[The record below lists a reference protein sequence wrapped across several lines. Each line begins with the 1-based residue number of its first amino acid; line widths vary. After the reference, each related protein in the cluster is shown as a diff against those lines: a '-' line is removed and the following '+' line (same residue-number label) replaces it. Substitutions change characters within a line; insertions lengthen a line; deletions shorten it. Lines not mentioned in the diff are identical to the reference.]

1 MGDLLQ
7 WGSYLE
13 NAGKAYCGKDAYV
26 VLLTEYSP
34 SFVQMF
40 RAVPFLL
47 CD

>member
-13 NAGKAYCGKDAYV
+13 NAGKTNCGKDAYV
-26 VLLTEYSP
+26 VLLTEYNP
-34 SFVQMF
+34 SIVQMF